1 MFIICLLENEFLV
14 ILSLIHLLHDV
25 FTFKLSGKI
34 LASKWIVYFIS
45 NSRKSSSI
53 LNNDLNFA
61 FVPLKKSDE
70 YPFSLFSFDFSFFL
84 RFLEFFSFLF
94 FSFPR
99 RPKLRKNHFDNNEE
113 WDYLDMN
120 ILRRISQQHG
130 DARHEHSLTE
140 YTLKIKRRPLYYTML
155 MIMPCVVCTLLVL
168 ASFAIPPEISERIG
182 FCSTVMLSISVYLL
196 IMADMLPE
204 KSDTLPILGIYYII
218 TMLEIALAIIGTIIV
233 LRIYHSASEPPDC
246 FKTL

>member
-1 MFIICLLENEFLV
+1 MFLHLSFPEKFWRLNGLFISSPILGRAAV
-14 ILSLIHLLHDV
+14 SWIMIWISHLSL
-25 FTFKLSGKI
+25 
-34 LASKWIVYFIS
+34 
-45 NSRKSSSI
+45 SRKVMSA
-53 LNNDLNFA
+53 LFLF
-61 FVPLKKSDE
+61 
-70 YPFSLFSFDFSFFL
+70 FSFDFSLFL
-84 RFLEFFSFLF
+84 RFLEFFLF
-94 FSFPR
+94 FSFPG
-99 RPKLRKNHFDNNEE
+99 RPKLGKNQFDDNEE
-113 WDYLDMN
+113 RDYLDRN

-130 DARHEHSLTE
+130 DARHEHSLIE

-196 IMADMLPE
+196 IMADILPE

-218 TMLEIALAIIGTIIV
+218 TMLEITLPIIGTIIV
-233 LRIYHSASEPPDC
+233 FRIYHSVSEPPNR

>member
-1 MFIICLLENEFLV
+1 MSTLFLFFP
-14 ILSLIHLLHDV
+14 LISH
-25 FTFKLSGKI
+25 FF
-34 LASKWIVYFIS
+34 
-45 NSRKSSSI
+45 
-53 LNNDLNFA
+53 
-61 FVPLKKSDE
+61 
-70 YPFSLFSFDFSFFL
+70 FDFSSF
-84 RFLEFFSFLF
+84 FLF

-120 ILRRISQQHG
+120 ILRRMSQQHG

-155 MIMPCVVCTLLVL
+155 MIMPCVACTLLVL